1 MEEFCLYQ
9 YIFIFDTYSMNNL
22 DYRVSKSFLSILFDE
37 EYSKVY
43 KPITI
48 KFLYKK
54 KMFDNIDDNL
64 LKINSGKNELY
75 ICPKKN
81 KENGF
86 IKIS

>member
-1 MEEFCLYQ
+1 MWKNFV
-9 YIFIFDTYSMNNL
+9 YINTLLFWIF
-22 DYRVSKSFLSILFDE
+22 ILFDE

-64 LKINSGKNELY
+64 LKINPGKNELY

>member
-1 MEEFCLYQ
+1 MWKNFV
-9 YIFIFDTYSMNNL
+9 YIN
-22 DYRVSKSFLSILFDE
+22 KFLFLILILFDE
-37 EYSKVY
+37 EYSKVCE
-43 KPITI
+43 PITI

>member
-1 MEEFCLYQ
+1 MWKNFV
-9 YIFIFDTYSMNNL
+9 YIN
-22 DYRVSKSFLSILFDE
+22 KFLFLILIVWAIWIILFDE

-64 LKINSGKNELY
+64 LKINSGKSELY

-81 KENGF
+81 KEDGF

>member
-1 MEEFCLYQ
+1 M
-9 YIFIFDTYSMNNL
+9 SNL

-64 LKINSGKNELY
+64 LKINSGKSELY

>member
-1 MEEFCLYQ
+1 MKIKLKLWEEFLLL
-9 YIFIFDTYSMNNL
+9 F
-22 DYRVSKSFLSILFDE
+22 ILFDE

-54 KMFDNIDDNL
+54 KMFDKIDDNL
-64 LKINSGKNELY
+64 LKINSGTNELY